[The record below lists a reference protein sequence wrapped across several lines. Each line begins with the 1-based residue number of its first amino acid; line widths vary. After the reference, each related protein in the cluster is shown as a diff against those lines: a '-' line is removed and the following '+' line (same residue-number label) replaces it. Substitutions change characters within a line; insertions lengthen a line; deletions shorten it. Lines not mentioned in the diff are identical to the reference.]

1 MTMIYSVAISA
12 SQSCDPPSV
21 TASLGLADDD
31 RKAMLHLRWELPT
44 RINADGNAGE
54 WLYAVLSRLVQDYD
68 EHTITSVEYER
79 TQPKGETSHA

>member
-1 MTMIYSVAISA
+1 MVDIYSACISV
-12 SQSCDPPSV
+12 SQSVDAPRV
-21 TASLGLADDD
+21 TASLGLATDD
-31 RKAMLHLRWELPT
+31 RKSMIHLEWTLPT

-79 TQPKGETSHA
+79 NKPKGETTHA